1 MAYGDASYA
10 SVPYAAGAN
19 FGTFSQ
25 ALYRSLE
32 LLANRAVQALPSP
45 TYRDLTLIDNRGIWA
60 LPSPTYRDLTLIDN
74 RGIWALRVLLRA
86 LTSLESYTNDPMF
99 PWLLSIAPT
108 QQYRSGQVSLT
119 GDGFGAAQ
127 ATLTS
132 NVLLGAAL
140 EIMGVVSWST
150 RSAGLWPAN
159 GVSPNVF
166 SPAIVATVPSD
177 AVSGLVEI
185 QETTP

>member
-1 MAYGDASYA
+1 MSYGDASYA
-10 SVPYAAGAN
+10 SVPYAAGAD

-32 LLANRAVQALPSP
+32 LLANRGVQALSP
-45 TYRDLTLIDNRGIWA
+45 TNYRNLTLIANRGIWA
-60 LPSPTYRDLTLIDN
+60 LAPITY
-74 RGIWALRVLLRA
+74 RA
-86 LTSLESYTNDPMF
+86 LTLLDARAIQALTVLMRALFNLESYTNDPMF
-99 PWLLSIAPT
+99 PWLFSISPT
-108 QQYRSGQVSLT
+108 QQYRGGQISLV
-119 GDGFGAAQ
+119 GDGLGATQ
-127 ATLTS
+127 AALTS

-140 EIMGVVSWST
+140 EIMGVISWST
-150 RSAGLWPAN
+150 RSAGLWPCN

-177 AVSGLVEI
+177 AVSGLVEV